1 MTRSLVLTLWMSL
14 WMSLTTA
21 LWAAEEP
28 DPSPPTNR
36 PNPETLRGRFRV
48 LNRDDRESRLREL
61 RGRLNDNTNRTEI
74 EKRREEWRKLSPAE
88 REARIKEFRERNL
101 SPGSPR
107 FNRLTPAERETKRS
121 ELKSRLDGQ
130 IKELESRRST
140 TALSPVEE
148 RRLDRFRRMSRRL
161 AEGTALG
168 PDRRLSPPREG
179 VDLPPPRTEAAPKP

>member
-1 MTRSLVLTLWMSL
+1 MVSTLG
-14 WMSLTTA
+14 
-21 LWAAEEP
+21 AAEEA
-28 DPSPPTNR
+28 DPTPPTNR
-36 PNPETLRGRFRV
+36 PNPETLRGRFRA

-74 EKRREEWRKLSPAE
+74 EKRREEWRKLSPAD

-121 ELKSRLDGQ
+121 ELKSRLDSQ
-130 IKELESRRST
+130 IKELESRRAT

-148 RRLDRFRRMSRRL
+148 RRLDRFQRMSRRL
-161 AEGTALG
+161 AEGTALS
-168 PDRRLSPPREG
+168 PYRRPPSGREG
-179 VDLPPPRTEAAPKP
+179 ADLPPPRPDSAPKP